1 MNMDIFYNTNCALMR
16 RYRKPYHFKTLIGL
30 LIFISGI
37 VTLIIACQTEKFK
50 NLTGSDKASKV
61 ISVVLLFV
69 SIALMG
75 LSRAYDER
83 HS

>member
-1 MNMDIFYNTNCALMR
+1 MGMDILYNIDCALMR
-16 RYRKPYHFKTLIGL
+16 RYRKPYHYKSFVGL

-50 NLTGSDKASKV
+50 QLTGSGKASKV